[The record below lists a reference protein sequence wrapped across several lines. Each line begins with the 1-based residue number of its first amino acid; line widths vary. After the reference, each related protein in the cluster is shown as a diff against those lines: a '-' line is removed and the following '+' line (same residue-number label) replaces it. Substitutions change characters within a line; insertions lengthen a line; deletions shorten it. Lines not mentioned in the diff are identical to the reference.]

1 MNTAWFKQ
9 TGLKPSSRKTEANNH
24 KHTLLEAKSLSTVGQ
39 LAVICILNLKALQ
52 LTTLQS
58 SHEEQKVVCN
68 LKTESKKWLKES
80 VGSQQKDFQTQLMA
94 LQKESWQK

>member
-1 MNTAWFKQ
+1 M
-9 TGLKPSSRKTEANNH
+9 
-24 KHTLLEAKSLSTVGQ
+24 GQ
-39 LAVICILNLKALQ
+39 LAVICVLNLKALQ

-68 LKTESKKWLKES
+68 LKTENKKWLKEAVRS
-80 VGSQQKDFQTQLMA
+80 WHKDFQTQLMA